1 MFQQAARWRLNGY
14 RPENHT
20 EHSRG
25 HGPSDLKAH
34 VGFLEPL
41 VDRYARLLL

>member
-1 MFQQAARWRLNGY
+1 MPQQAERWRLNGY

-25 HGPSDLKAH
+25 RGTSDLKAH
-34 VGFLEPL
+34 VDFLEPL
-41 VDRYARLLL
+41 VDRYSRLLL